1 MNQLFFLIREEF
13 QVYYPLISTVM
24 QSIHRNMKITGSVIA
39 RLGSKRLT
47 YKNILPYKGV
57 PLVVRALLKLQESRL
72 FDHVVLSTDSEL
84 IARTCYQMKGVS
96 VLKRPEALSTDEVPS
111 VPVFQHILENFPCDI
126 HLNYNCN
133 FPECDT
139 SVFEKS
145 IDMAKQYDE
154 SLSVP
159 YAVWSQTRE
168 RLINYGDFMK
178 LPEPRFESERIHPVD
193 IHTMDDLLDSHRDNQ
208 SDFSW

>member
-1 MNQLFFLIREEF
+1 
-13 QVYYPLISTVM
+13 
-24 QSIHRNMKITGSVIA
+24 
-39 RLGSKRLT
+39 
-47 YKNILPYKGV
+47 
-57 PLVVRALLKLQESRL
+57 
-72 FDHVVLSTDSEL
+72 
-84 IARTCYQMKGVS
+84 
-96 VLKRPEALSTDEVPS
+96 VPS

-145 IDMAKQYDE
+145 IDLAKQYGE

-159 YAVWSQTRE
+159 YAVWSQAKE
-168 RLINYGDFMK
+168 RLNNYGDFMK
-178 LPEPRFESERIHPVD
+178 LPEPRFESDRIHPID